1 MNIENI
7 DISLVLEDFPLRR
20 YRGDTEKKIRNTEN
34 VVISLV
40 LEGFLQRRCQI
51 SKIQRRE
58 C

>member
-7 DISLVLEDFPLRR
+7 DISLVLEDFPLRI

-34 VVISLV
+34 VVISFV

-51 SKIQRRE
+51 SKIQKRT